1 MRSMLGLKAPA
12 SGSELRARGYE
23 AGARMGSGQFGYAVL
38 VTKACPSG
46 APESRTYVAKLQKF
60 RHLPSEDK
68 ERMQREVDAM
78 RTLAEAGHPYL
89 VRFRE
94 SFVEGDKLCIIMDY
108 CDSGDLAVR
117 IKRQRE
123 VGHGQQFPEA
133 QVQRWLAQLI
143 AGLDFLHAMHVLHR
157 DIKPS
162 SERLPPG
169 YPCARASEASAHLIP
184 PRGVGARADLFL
196 HRGSELKIGD
206 LGLSKQILAGI
217 AGAQKHTQCG
227 SPVYLAPEVHMSQAY
242 DGKVDIWA
250 AGCTLYEV
258 MMLRRAFTGDDM
270 EEILAKVVYAVRA
283 PRRRRRH
290 REAAADPAAPPRHRH
305 SNTARSLATGRPNWR
320 SCCSRCSGC
329 APRSGRRHVSSSRAR
344 TSRRRWRRSTRRP
357 SRTWCAP
364 RRRRRRRRGASSSP
378 DASARRVCE
387 RGRAT

>member
-1 MRSMLGLKAPA
+1 MLGLKAPA

-78 RTLAEAGHPYL
+78 RSLAEAGHPYL

-162 SERLPPG
+162 SERLPP
-169 YPCARASEASAHLIP
+169 ATLARRASEASAHLIP

-329 APRSGRRHVSSSRAR
+329 APRSGRRRASSSRAR

-364 RRRRRRRRGASSSP
+364 RRRRRRRHGASSSP
-378 DASARRVCE
+378 VASARDASRVS
-387 RGRAT
+387 RARTT